1 MGKPKQKKR
10 LTKVKTQ
17 KSRIFTFG
25 TIMIKIICRNLA
37 TVAKEPGPTTLMSH
51 TKVLTTVTPSNFG
64 NSSKLPPRKFST
76 IGSGNI
82 THHTI
87 TFNGNGINT
96 VGVRFTH
103 NTFSESE
110 TLKSLIP
117 TAELMKYSLSLS
129 EVQQI
134 TPLGFSSKEELLE
147 MDEQKVLDILIAFLK
162 KTAPPEMEVDEITEA
177 LEAVFEKTFPYN
189 HMVLRCY
196 LLLGMPYEKL
206 GTLMWVARIKRGM
219 RKGWIDLQKD
229 ADVIRNELKNL

>member
-1 MGKPKQKKR
+1 MRTVNDSYILGLGYQLVVFIKSCYCRPEASIYIAVVQYSPSTDYQTR
-10 LTKVKTQ
+10 AQTKTKEETDLGQNKTQ

-96 VGVRFTH
+96 VG
-103 NTFSESE
+103 
-110 TLKSLIP
+110 K
-117 TAELMKYSLSLS
+117 
-129 EVQQI
+129 
-134 TPLGFSSKEELLE
+134 
-147 MDEQKVLDILIAFLK
+147 
-162 KTAPPEMEVDEITEA
+162 
-177 LEAVFEKTFPYN
+177 
-189 HMVLRCY
+189 
-196 LLLGMPYEKL
+196 
-206 GTLMWVARIKRGM
+206 
-219 RKGWIDLQKD
+219 
-229 ADVIRNELKNL
+229 